1 MSKSL
6 SGLLGD
12 EQWKRCQELLRPPSP
27 EVPEVLSIR
36 TYVKDKKKVVEEN
49 DTLQPCKS
57 FVVSASPSSVD
68 SGITEGSNVA
78 QASPFASPFASP
90 LAACGINLSRCGS
103 NENLSRCGSYEND
116 EDWLTAF
123 VAMQVLNAL
132 I

>member
-57 FVVSASPSSVD
+57 FVVSATQSR
-68 SGITEGSNVA
+68 VA
-78 QASPFASPFASP
+78 EQLWAGAQGPTFASPLSSP
-90 LAACGINLSRCGS
+90 LAACGINLSRSGS
-103 NENLSRCGSYEND
+103 NANLSRCGSNSNSID
-116 EDWLTAF
+116 EDWLPAY
-123 VAMQVLNAL
+123 VALQVLNAL
-132 I
+132 IL